1 MTLITTV
8 VSARTV
14 EIQTEVGP
22 LTVQRAAL
30 TVALTQLARDE
41 SCSTTVS
48 VHGRL
53 PGGFRSSVRLDE
65 SDINQL
71 LSSMRA
77 VAS

>member
-8 VSARTV
+8 TSSRTV

-22 LTVQRAAL
+22 LTVTRDALRAA
-30 TVALTQLARDE
+30 TRALAGEE

-48 VHGRL
+48 VRGRL

-65 SDINQL
+65 SDV
-71 LSSMRA
+71 RA
-77 VAS
+77 MLTSLGWPS

>member
-41 SCSTTVS
+41 S
-48 VHGRL
+48 
-53 PGGFRSSVRLDE
+53 
-65 SDINQL
+65 
-71 LSSMRA
+71 
-77 VAS
+77 